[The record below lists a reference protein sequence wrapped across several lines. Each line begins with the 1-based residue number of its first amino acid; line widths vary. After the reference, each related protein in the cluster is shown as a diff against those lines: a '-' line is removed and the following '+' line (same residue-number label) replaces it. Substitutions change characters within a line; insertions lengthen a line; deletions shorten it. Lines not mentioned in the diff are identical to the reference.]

1 MLININ
7 GNTQKEN
14 IRTESLGGH
23 LCLSSPCHPMTPPR
37 VRCSWARPH
46 APGTWADPAPDF
58 LPRSWF
64 FTSPFSFFLRLH
76 TVTPLVSGT
85 PFGQGHSSTPLGCT
99 PWVMFTIRR
108 ATPAPPCLRGAV
120 SPRLA
125 SLSRRLFHHFPG
137 PRNTPSGLHPDPPP
151 QDARLSLPSFLAASP

>member
-1 MLININ
+1 MIILYIIIIFIIMKWHAYVMYWMLININ

-64 FTSPFSFFLRLH
+64 SMSPFSFFLRLH
-76 TVTPLVSGT
+76 TVTPVVSGT

-99 PWVMFTIRR
+99 PLGDVHYPESNSRS
-108 ATPAPPCLRGAV
+108 PCLVPTWGSEPAAGFPL
-120 SPRLA
+120 SPPL
-125 SLSRRLFHHFPG
+125 P
-137 PRNTPSGLHPDPPP
+137 
-151 QDARLSLPSFLAASP
+151 SLPRTS